1 MTGRRTARGF
11 TLLETLLAAS
21 LGAALVLMVVG
32 VMGFMDR
39 AEARQAARIEEMDN
53 LARVQRVMSRT
64 FAMLV
69 VADPNSSSAFRSA
82 VNRDTVRLGGR
93 TLTAEGVPRERVILE
108 ADESRTLDVAMRRAR
123 VAGGGA
129 VQRLEVVLDR
139 PPVPRNFARG
149 LTGSLADSVQAN
161 LDERDDEFRPVL
173 AGPVRGVF
181 ELRPDAATR
190 RMGLRPVVNPDDPR
204 VGWTLWWRPL
214 VDDRSLDVDPTDDA
228 EAVPIA
234 SGLTVCTWR
243 AFIKKE
249 RSETLRVMSTLEVPA
264 YMEMEVRTLGGQH
277 ANWMFEVQWSIG
289 DDGTEGEGGEGKE
302 GATADG
308 RGGATAGSGTP
319 QGSGGRLRARES
331 TAEDRR

>member
-1 MTGRRTARGF
+1 
-11 TLLETLLAAS
+11 
-21 LGAALVLMVVG
+21 
-32 VMGFMDR
+32 
-39 AEARQAARIEEMDN
+39 
-53 LARVQRVMSRT
+53 
-64 FAMLV
+64 
-69 VADPNSSSAFRSA
+69 
-82 VNRDTVRLGGR
+82 
-93 TLTAEGVPRERVILE
+93 
-108 ADESRTLDVAMRRAR
+108 
-123 VAGGGA
+123 VAGGGV

-161 LDERDDEFRPVL
+161 FDERDDEFRPVL

-190 RMGLRPVVNPDDPR
+190 RMGSRPAVNPDDPR

-214 VDDRSLDVDPTDDA
+214 VDDGSLDVDPTDDA

-264 YMEMEVRTLGGQH
+264 FMEMEVRTLGGQY
-277 ANWMFEVQWSIG
+277 ASWMFEVQWSIG
-289 DDGTEGEGGEGKE
+289 GDGTEDSNEPGSG

-308 RGGATAGSGTP
+308 GSETRGAGTSSGSGTNRAA
-319 QGSGGRLRARES
+319 GGRLRATETKS
-331 TAEDRR
+331 EDRR